1 MNHSCVV
8 QKTIIELFIILYL
21 ILALLQNVHYIVNCF
36 CIASLC
42 MHFNQVINVI
52 LYPTMCQMKKNYT
65 THHKIMMLSIA
76 CYLVFICLTHTH
88 NLIIINLG
96 WFVLFSKLLDFFSN
110 NDTLFEEVTTL
121 ILSIILT
128 SLSVRAK
135 KTRSGFSKT

>member
-1 MNHSCVV
+1 MNHSCVI
-8 QKTIIELFIILYL
+8 QKTIIELLIIFYL

-52 LYPTMCQMKKNYT
+52 LYPKMCQMKKNYT

-96 WFVLFSKLLDFFSN
+96 WFLLLSKLLDFFSN
-110 NDTLFEEVTTL
+110 NDTLFEEITTL
-121 ILSIILT
+121 MLSIIFTL
-128 SLSVRAK
+128 LSVRITKQA
-135 KTRSGFSKT
+135 SSHP